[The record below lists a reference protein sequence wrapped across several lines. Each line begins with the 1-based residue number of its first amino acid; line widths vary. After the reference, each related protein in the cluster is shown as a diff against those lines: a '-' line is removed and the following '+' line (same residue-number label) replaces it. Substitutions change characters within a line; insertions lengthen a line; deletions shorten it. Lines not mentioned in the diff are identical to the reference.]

1 MPIYMDVHRL
11 EGGVTPLE
19 VEQAHLSDLEA
30 QEKYGVRY
38 LKYWF
43 NQEAGSVF
51 CLIDAPEP
59 DAAVAVH
66 REAHGM
72 IADKLIQVDEVVLNA
87 FLGDGG
93 EKTAGAAALLP
104 GGDGQTL
111 DGGLRIILFTDLEGS
126 TATTNRLG
134 DAEAM
139 KVLRSHNAIVR
150 EALAEWRGKEVKHTG
165 DGVMASFLSCSDAA
179 GCAIAIQQR
188 LAKHNSEQA
197 AEPISVRIGF
207 TAGEPVSD
215 NEDLFGASVQLAAR
229 ICAHAHPGQILVSNV
244 IKELSIG
251 KGLAFVD
258 HGEVALKGFDHP
270 VHLHEVGWSA

>member
-87 FLGDGG
+87 FLCDGG
-93 EKTAGAAALLP
+93 EKPAGAAALLP

-139 KVLRSHNAIVR
+139 KVLRSHNASSAPTMPLCARRSPSGGARRSNIPATASWPHSSRAPTPPGVLSR
-150 EALAEWRGKEVKHTG
+150 FSRGWPSTTVNRLLSLLA
-165 DGVMASFLSCSDAA
+165 
-179 GCAIAIQQR
+179 CA
-188 LAKHNSEQA
+188 
-197 AEPISVRIGF
+197 
-207 TAGEPVSD
+207 
-215 NEDLFGASVQLAAR
+215 
-229 ICAHAHPGQILVSNV
+229 
-244 IKELSIG
+244 
-251 KGLAFVD
+251 
-258 HGEVALKGFDHP
+258 
-270 VHLHEVGWSA
+270 